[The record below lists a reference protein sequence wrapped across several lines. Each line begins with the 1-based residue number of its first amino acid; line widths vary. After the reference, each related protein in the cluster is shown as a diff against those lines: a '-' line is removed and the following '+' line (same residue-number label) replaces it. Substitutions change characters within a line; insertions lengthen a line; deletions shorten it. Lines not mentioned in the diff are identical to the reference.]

1 MKRTVRSLPVMD
13 TTQAMDS
20 ATTVENSYLREELR
34 KRRERLTQA
43 IALAPG
49 DATLT
54 DLTVLVDEA
63 LARMDAGTYG
73 ICEQCHETVERERL
87 LIDPLARV
95 CLDHLSAPE
104 RRALESDLELASRV
118 QRGLLPA
125 KDLRVGGWSA
135 HYHYSPLGAVSGDY
149 VDLIVPE
156 NESGTIVFAV
166 GDVSGKGV
174 AASMLM
180 THLSA
185 MLRSLVSVGMPTD
198 QLLRRM
204 NCLVADSAIAGQ
216 FVTLVVGRADAFGD
230 VEIASA
236 GHPPALCIQKGAAE
250 LIHSTAVPIGMFREI
265 NPSLRRL
272 KLEDGE
278 TLVLYTDGISEQTN
292 PAGQE
297 FGTNRLV
304 EVVASHHSLEPAALV
319 DACLDHLSAFQSG
332 ATRVDDQTLLALRR
346 GL

>member
-1 MKRTVRSLPVMD
+1 MD
-13 TTQAMDS
+13 TAQTMNS
-20 ATTVENSYLREELR
+20 ATTLESSYLRGELK

-43 IALAPG
+43 VAATPG
-49 DATLT
+49 DAALVH
-54 DLTVLVDEA
+54 LTVLVDEA
-63 LARMDAGTYG
+63 LARMEAGTYG
-73 ICEQCHETVERERL
+73 ICDACHEPVETGRL
-87 LIDPLARV
+87 LADPLVRV

-118 QRGLLPA
+118 QRGLLPPA
-125 KDLRVGGWSA
+125 DLRVAGWSA

-156 NESGTIVFAV
+156 NEPGSIVFAV

-204 NCLVADSAIAGQ
+204 NCLVGDGAIAGQ
-216 FVTLVVGRADAFGD
+216 FVTLVVGRADAAG
-230 VEIASA
+230 EIELAGA
-236 GHPPALCIQKGAAE
+236 GHLPALCIQKDAAE
-250 LIHSTAVPIGMFREI
+250 LIHSTAVPIGMFREM

-272 KLEDGE
+272 KLQQGE

-297 FGTNRLV
+297 FGTTRLV
-304 EVVASHHSLEPAALV
+304 EAVTSHRGMEPAALV

-332 ATRVDDQTLLALRR
+332 AARVDDQTLLALRR
-346 GL
+346 GN